1 MSRKIEFFVPGAPV
15 GKGRPRAARRG
26 AGVVMFTPEKTA
38 GYEALVAATAS
49 NAMRAENSIRWGEM
63 YGFGLAS
70 AMRVGDGKLLA
81 GPLEAVLEM
90 RIPIPASWSKAHKA
104 AALAGTEL
112 PTSKPDIDNVA
123 KAILDACNG
132 VVFRDDAQVVML
144 AATKAFSDEPGV
156 RVVIRECGWVA
167 GIGTKQ

>member
-1 MSRKIEFFVPGAPV
+1 MRKIEFFVPGAPI

-38 GYEALVAATAS
+38 GYEALVAAAAS
-49 NAMRAENSIRWGEM
+49 NAMRAEAGPL
-63 YGFGLAS
+63 FT
-70 AMRVGDGKLLA
+70 

-144 AATKAFSDEPGV
+144 TATKLFSEMPGV
-156 RVVIRECGWVA
+156 RVVIRECDGGAV
-167 GIGTKQ
+167 KNERP

>member
-26 AGVVMFTPEKTA
+26 TGVVMFTPEKTA
-38 GYEALVAATAS
+38 GYEALVAAAAS
-49 NAMRAENSIRWGEM
+49 NAMRAEAGPL
-63 YGFGLAS
+63 FT
-70 AMRVGDGKLLA
+70 

-104 AALAGTEL
+104 AALAGIGQ

-144 AATKAFSDEPGV
+144 VATKAFSDEPGV
-156 RVVIRECGWVA
+156 RVVIRECGWIA
-167 GIGTKQ
+167 GIDAKQ

>member
-1 MSRKIEFFVPGAPV
+1 MRKIEFFVPGAPV

-26 AGVVMFTPEKTA
+26 TGVVMFTPEKTA
-38 GYEALVAATAS
+38 GYEALVAAAAS
-49 NAMRAENSIRWGEM
+49 NAMRAEAGPL
-63 YGFGLAS
+63 FT
-70 AMRVGDGKLLA
+70 

-104 AALAGTEL
+104 AALAGTEP

-132 VVFRDDAQVVML
+132 MVFRDDAQVVML
-144 AATKAFSDEPGV
+144 VATKAFSDEPGV
-156 RVVIRECGWVA
+156 RVVIRECGWIA
-167 GIGTKQ
+167 GVGAKQ

>member
-1 MSRKIEFFVPGAPV
+1 MNRKIEFFVPGAPV

-38 GYEALVAATAS
+38 GYEALVAAAAS
-49 NAMRAENSIRWGEM
+49 NAMRAEAGPL
-63 YGFGLAS
+63 FT
-70 AMRVGDGKLLA
+70 

-132 VVFRDDAQVVML
+132 VVFRDDAQAVML
-144 AATKAFSDEPGV
+144 VATKAFSDEPGV
-156 RVVIRECGWVA
+156 RVVIRECGWIA
-167 GIGTKQ
+167 GIGAKQ

>member
-1 MSRKIEFFVPGAPV
+1 MRKIEFFVPGAPV

-26 AGVVMFTPEKTA
+26 AGVVMFTPGKTA
-38 GYEALVAATAS
+38 DYERLVAATAAAALS
-49 NAMRAENSIRWGEM
+49 CDA
-63 YGFGLAS
+63 LA
-70 AMRVGDGKLLA
+70 AHQLLD

-90 RIPIPASWSKAHKA
+90 RFPVPASWSKAKRVW
-104 AALAGTEL
+104 ALAGVEWH
-112 PTSKPDIDNVA
+112 TSKPDADNVA

-156 RVVIRECGWVA
+156 RVVIREFGMVIRECA
-167 GIGTKQ
+167 K

>member
-1 MSRKIEFFVPGAPV
+1 MNRKIEFFVPGAPV

-26 AGVVMFTPEKTA
+26 TGVVMFTPEKTA
-38 GYEALVAATAS
+38 GYEALVAAAAS
-49 NAMRAENSIRWGEM
+49 NAMRAEAGPL
-63 YGFGLAS
+63 FT
-70 AMRVGDGKLLA
+70 

-144 AATKAFSDEPGV
+144 VATKAFSDEPGV
-156 RVVIRECGWVA
+156 RVVIRECGWIA
-167 GIGTKQ
+167 GFGAKQ

>member
-1 MSRKIEFFVPGAPV
+1 MRKIEFFVPGAPV

-26 AGVVMFTPEKTA
+26 TGVVMFTPEKTA

-49 NAMRAENSIRWGEM
+49 NAMRAEAAPL
-63 YGFGLAS
+63 FT
-70 AMRVGDGKLLA
+70 
-81 GPLEAVLEM
+81 GPLEAALEM

-144 AATKAFSDEPGV
+144 VATKAFSDEPGV
-156 RVVIRECGWVA
+156 RVVIREFGWIA
-167 GIGTKQ
+167 GIGVKQ

>member
-1 MSRKIEFFVPGAPV
+1 MRKIEFFVPGAPV

-38 GYEALVAATAS
+38 GYEALVAAAAS
-49 NAMRAENSIRWGEM
+49 NAMRAEA
-63 YGFGLAS
+63 GL
-70 AMRVGDGKLLA
+70 LFT

-156 RVVIRECGWVA
+156 RVVIRECGWIA
-167 GIGTKQ
+167 EIGAKQ

>member
-49 NAMRAENSIRWGEM
+49 NAMRAEAGPL
-63 YGFGLAS
+63 FT
-70 AMRVGDGKLLA
+70 

-90 RIPIPASWSKAHKA
+90 RFPVPASWSKAKRA
-104 AALAGTEL
+104 RALAGVEWH
-112 PTSKPDIDNVA
+112 TSKPDADNVA
-123 KAILDACNG
+123 KAVLDACNG
-132 VVFRDDAQVVML
+132 VVFRDDSQVVIL
-144 AATKAFSDEPGV
+144 IATKAFSEAPGV
-156 RVVIRECGWVA
+156 RVVIREVQTAELDVA
-167 GIGTKQ
+167 

>member
-1 MSRKIEFFVPGAPV
+1 MNRKIEFFVPGTPV

-38 GYEALVAATAS
+38 DYEALVAAAAS
-49 NAMRAENSIRWGEM
+49 NAMRAEAGPL
-63 YGFGLAS
+63 FT
-70 AMRVGDGKLLA
+70 

-90 RIPIPASWSKAHKA
+90 RIPIPSSWSRAHKA

-132 VVFRDDAQVVML
+132 VVFRDDAQVAML
-144 AATKAFSDEPGV
+144 VATKAFSDESGV
-156 RVVIRECGWVA
+156 RVVIRECGWIA
-167 GIGTKQ
+167 GFGAKQ

>member
-1 MSRKIEFFVPGAPV
+1 MNRKIEFFVPGAPV

-38 GYEALVAATAS
+38 NY
-49 NAMRAENSIRWGEM
+49 
-63 YGFGLAS
+63 S
-70 AMRVGDGKLLA
+70 AMVADHARVAMAGQPLLT
-81 GPLEAVLEM
+81 GPLEACLDM
-90 RIPIPASWSKAHKA
+90 QFPIPASWSKAHKA

-144 AATKAFSDEPGV
+144 TATKQFSETPGV
-156 RVVIRECGWVA
+156 RVVIRECGWIA
-167 GIGTKQ
+167 DFGAKQ

>member
-1 MSRKIEFFVPGAPV
+1 MNRKIEFFVPGAPV

-26 AGVVMFTPEKTA
+26 TGVVMFTPEKTA
-38 GYEALVAATAS
+38 GYEALVAAAAS
-49 NAMRAENSIRWGEM
+49 NAMRAEAGPL
-63 YGFGLAS
+63 FT
-70 AMRVGDGKLLA
+70 

-104 AALAGTEL
+104 AALAGAEL
-112 PTSKPDIDNVA
+112 PTSRPDIDNVA

-144 AATKAFSDEPGV
+144 VATKAFSDEPGV
-156 RVVIRECGWVA
+156 QVVIRECTA
-167 GIGTKQ
+167 GQ

>member
-26 AGVVMFTPEKTA
+26 TGVVMFTPEKTA
-38 GYEALVAATAS
+38 DYEALVAATAS
-49 NAMRAENSIRWGEM
+49 NAMRAETGPL
-63 YGFGLAS
+63 FT
-70 AMRVGDGKLLA
+70 

-112 PTSKPDIDNVA
+112 PTSKPDIDNVV

-144 AATKAFSDEPGV
+144 VATKAFSDEPGV
-156 RVVIRECGWVA
+156 RVVIRECGWIA
-167 GIGTKQ
+167 GIGAKQ

>member
-26 AGVVMFTPEKTA
+26 AGVVMFTPGKTA
-38 GYEALVAATAS
+38 DYEALVAATAAAALS
-49 NAMRAENSIRWGEM
+49 CDA
-63 YGFGLAS
+63 LAHQ
-70 AMRVGDGKLLA
+70 LLD

-90 RIPIPASWSKAHKA
+90 RFPVPVSWSKAKRA
-104 AALAGTEL
+104 RALAGAEWH
-112 PTSKPDIDNVA
+112 TSKPDADNVA

-144 AATKAFSDEPGV
+144 IATKAFSEEPGV
-156 RVVIRECGWVA
+156 RVVIRECSLLA
-167 GIGTKQ
+167 GIGGQQ

>member
-1 MSRKIEFFVPGAPV
+1 MRKIEFFVPGAPI
-15 GKGRPRAARRG
+15 GKERPRAARRG

-49 NAMRAENSIRWGEM
+49 NAMRAE
-63 YGFGLAS
+63 A
-70 AMRVGDGKLLA
+70 APLLT
-81 GPLEAVLEM
+81 GPLEAALEM
-90 RIPIPASWSKAHKA
+90 RIPIPASWSRAHKA
-104 AALAGTEL
+104 AALAGAEL

-144 AATKAFSDEPGV
+144 VATKAFSDEPGV
-156 RVVIRECGWVA
+156 RVVIRECTA
-167 GIGTKQ
+167 GQ

>member
-1 MSRKIEFFVPGAPV
+1 MRKIEFFVPGAPV

-26 AGVVMFTPEKTA
+26 TGVVMFTPEKTA
-38 GYEALVAATAS
+38 GYEALVAAAAS
-49 NAMRAENSIRWGEM
+49 NAMRAEAGPL
-63 YGFGLAS
+63 FT
-70 AMRVGDGKLLA
+70 

-112 PTSKPDIDNVA
+112 PTSKPDIDNVV

-132 VVFRDDAQVVML
+132 MVFRDDSQVVIL
-144 AATKAFSDEPGV
+144 IATKRFSETPGV
-156 RVVIRECGWVA
+156 RVVIREV
-167 GIGTKQ
+167 QLHD